1 MTPMGISVKNGTTVH
16 GPSLCETCINAH
28 IERGYR
34 ASEELVIC
42 AANYPV
48 HRVLFVVR
56 DCTSYVDKTKQNLQ
70 HMEDIAWLLS
80 PRGPKRKAGFTPPN
94 KREDDGEIELILDGK
109 KVELDD
115 QDQK

>member
-1 MTPMGISVKNGTTVH
+1 MGISVKNGTRVC
-16 GPSLCETCINAH
+16 GPSLCETCVNAH

-48 HRVLFVVR
+48 HRVPFVVR
-56 DCTSYVDKTKQNLQ
+56 DCTSYVDKTRQNLQ
-70 HMEDIAWLLS
+70 NMEEIAWILS

-94 KREDDGEIELILDGK
+94 ERRGDGEIELVLDGK
-109 KVELDD
+109 KIEVEDRGG
-115 QDQK
+115 Q